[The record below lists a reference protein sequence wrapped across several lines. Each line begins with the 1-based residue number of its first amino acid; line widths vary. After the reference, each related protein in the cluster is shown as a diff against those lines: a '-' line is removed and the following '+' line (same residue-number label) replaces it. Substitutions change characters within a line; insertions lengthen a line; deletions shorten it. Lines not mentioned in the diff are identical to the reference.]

1 MGNSA
6 SALPYAIGKQVS
18 TVNDGWALHE
28 GSRKS
33 DSATVTVFVAK
44 KPALSKAPLDQRN
57 PSLTRLDPALH
68 HFQNCKKLRHPHIL
82 KVFATL
88 DTDNP
93 NDASLGH
100 SAATSVSS
108 AAASA
113 TTGDL
118 IVVTEPCISLDS
130 WLQTGPSSDQ
140 IAWGLE
146 SIVRALHFLHASA
159 SLAHGNVSPTSFY
172 VTPAG
177 DVKLW
182 DFSLVTAISPDQGGV
197 PHHFRDCEA
206 IITPAPYRS
215 PERQQG
221 QWNVI
226 AENGIHAMDS
236 YSLGVLMG
244 HFYKG
249 RLPPQFTKAVQ
260 RLLTANVKMRPRVQP
275 LLKCPVF
282 DTPYQKL
289 QLQVEELSVQPV
301 EQKVVFWQ
309 NLASKLE
316 AGGIPES
323 VGVYKLLP
331 IMKSSIETICNTESL
346 RTQSMYRREGT
357 FVESV
362 SNNRVQYYS
371 RACSF
376 TVHRRYICARARLQL
391 TDHSTLPVALL

>member
-6 SALPYAIGKQVS
+6 SALPYVIGKQVS

-28 GSRKS
+28 GSQKS
-33 DSATVTVFVAK
+33 DSAAVTVFVAK
-44 KPALSKAPLDQRN
+44 KPALSKTPLDRRN
-57 PSLTRLDPALH
+57 PGITQLDPALH

-82 KVFATL
+82 KVLATL

-93 NDASLGH
+93 KDATHGTP
-100 SAATSVSS
+100 SAATSASS
-108 AAASA
+108 AAAA
-113 TTGDL
+113 VTTGDL

-130 WLQTGPSSDQ
+130 WLQTEPSSDQ

-159 SLAHGNVSPTSFY
+159 LLVHGNVSPASFY

-182 DFSLVTAISPDQGGV
+182 DFSLVTAISPDKGGV
-197 PHHFRDCEA
+197 PIHFKDCEA

-215 PERQQG
+215 PERQEA
-221 QWNVI
+221 QWAAI
-226 AENGIHAMDS
+226 AAAPIHAMDS

-249 RLPPQFTKAVQ
+249 KLPPQFTKAVQ
-260 RLLTANVKMRPRVQP
+260 RLLTSNIKMRPKVQP

-282 DTPYQKL
+282 DTAYQKL
-289 QLQVEELSVQPV
+289 QLQLEELTIQPV
-301 EQKVVFWQ
+301 EQKVAFWQ
-309 NLASKLE
+309 NVASRLE
-316 AGGIPES
+316 AGAVPES

-331 IMKSSIETICNTESL
+331 LMKSSIETICTTESL
-346 RTQSMYRREGT
+346 RTQSLYRREGT
-357 FVESV
+357 FTFTFTFVTVE
-362 SNNRVQYYS
+362 
-371 RACSF
+371 
-376 TVHRRYICARARLQL
+376 
-391 TDHSTLPVALL
+391 

>member
-18 TVNDGWALHE
+18 TVTNDGWALHD

-44 KPALSKAPLDQRN
+44 KPALSKTPLDRRN
-57 PSLTRLDPALH
+57 PSVTQLDPALH

-93 NDASLGH
+93 NDASQGGQ
-100 SAATSVSS
+100 SAATSASS
-108 AAASA
+108 ASASA

-118 IVVTEPCISLDS
+118 IIVTEPCISLDA
-130 WLQTGPSSDQ
+130 WLQTAPSSEQ
-140 IAWGLE
+140 IAWGVE

-159 SLAHGNVSPTSFY
+159 SLVHGNVSPTSFY

-182 DFSLVTAISPDQGGV
+182 DFSLVTAISPEQGGV
-197 PHHFRDCEA
+197 PRHFRDCEA

-215 PERQQG
+215 PERQEG
-221 QWNVI
+221 KWDVI
-226 AENGIHAMDS
+226 GTAGIHAMDS

-249 RLPPQFTKAVQ
+249 KLPPQFTKAVQ

-289 QLQVEELSVQPV
+289 QLQLEELSVQPV

-309 NLASKLE
+309 DLARKLE
-316 AGGIPES
+316 AGGVPES
-323 VGVYKLLP
+323 VAVYKLLP
-331 IMKSSIETICNTESL
+331 LMKSSIETICNTESL
-346 RTQSMYRREGT
+346 RTQSLYRREGT
-357 FVESV
+357 FMRSQ
-362 SNNRVQYYS
+362 SLKAGYS
-371 RACSF
+371 TAVGPLSYG
-376 TVHRRYICARARLQL
+376 TPLV
-391 TDHSTLPVALL
+391 